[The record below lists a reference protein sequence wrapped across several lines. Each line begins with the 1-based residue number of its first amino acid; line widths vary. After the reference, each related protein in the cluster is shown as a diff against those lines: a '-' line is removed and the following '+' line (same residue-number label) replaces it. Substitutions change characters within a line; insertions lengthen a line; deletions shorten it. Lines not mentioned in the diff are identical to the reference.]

1 MAKGSDVDD
10 SVAPRTGGRIRS
22 RSARDAVLRAAAEL
36 LEEQG
41 FGKVTIEGVAAR
53 SGVAKSTIYRW
64 WKSKATLVMDA
75 QGAAVT
81 ARMPDPDTG
90 SAERDLTVFLEALYG
105 VVNYPLR
112 VEALRGL
119 MAQAQLDPDFAEP
132 FRAWVQTRRDV
143 VVRILNRG
151 VMRGELAADLD
162 VEYATDLIF
171 GPFWYRLLVAHA
183 PLQPEHASADIAR
196 LLSGFRAPG

>member
-1 MAKGSDVDD
+1 MAKGSDVGDTA
-10 SVAPRTGGRIRS
+10 APRSGGRIRS
-22 RSARDAVLRAAAEL
+22 QSARDAVLRATAEL

-90 SAERDLTVFLEALYG
+90 SAEQDLTVFLAALYG
-105 VVNYPLR
+105 VVEYPLR
-112 VEALRGL
+112 VKALRGL
-119 MAQAQLDPDFAEP
+119 MAEAQLDPDFAGP
-132 FRAWVQTRRDV
+132 FREWVQTRRDV
-143 VVRILNRG
+143 VIRVLNRG
-151 VMRGELAADLD
+151 VARGELAADLD

-171 GPFWYRLLVAHA
+171 GPFWYRLLVEHA
-183 PLQPEHASADIAR
+183 PLRPEHAPADIAR
-196 LLSGFRAPG
+196 LLNGFRARR